1 MIIEALRAILLE
13 TATVTDLVGDRI
25 YPVTAPDAPSYP
37 FLVLTKAAGVG
48 QYDMAGDAGIEPA
61 RIQVDCHVDDGASAC
76 ITLKTAVRRKL
87 SGFKGGASGFPC
99 QVDAMFCI
107 NDFDLTEPATER
119 AGPRV
124 RRRTLEFTCWH
135 KEI

>member
-1 MIIEALRAILLE
+1 MIIEAIRAILMQDP
-13 TATVTDLVGDRI
+13 TVGGLVGARI
-25 YPVTAPDAPSYP
+25 YPVTMPDAPTYP
-37 FLVLTKAAGVG
+37 LLVLTKATGLG
-48 QYDMAGDAGIEPA
+48 EYDLAGDAGIESA
-61 RIQVDCHVDDGASAC
+61 RIQVDCHVDTGASDC
-76 ITLKTAVRRKL
+76 ITLKAAVRRKL
-87 SGFKGGASGFPC
+87 SGFKGGAEGFPC